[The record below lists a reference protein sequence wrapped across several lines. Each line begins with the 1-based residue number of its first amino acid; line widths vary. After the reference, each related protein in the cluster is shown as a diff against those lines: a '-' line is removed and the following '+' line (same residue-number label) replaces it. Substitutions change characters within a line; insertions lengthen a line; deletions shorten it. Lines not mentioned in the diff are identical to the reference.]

1 MRISSN
7 YSQLINRIL
16 TEEPGKSSSA
26 SQKTTSKGED
36 RKEISQLVTALQQEM
51 DRIEQQTSPERA
63 AKLKSLAEQIE
74 RGTYY
79 VDSEK
84 LAESMLKFFGQI

>member
-16 TEEPGKSSSA
+16 TEEPGKSKQGAQKSA
-26 SQKTTSKGED
+26 AGGED
-36 RKEISQLVTALQQEM
+36 RKEISKLVIALQQEM
-51 DRIEQQTSPERA
+51 DRIDAENSPARA
-63 AKLKSLAEQIE
+63 AKLKSLAERIE
-74 RGTYY
+74 NGTYY

-84 LAESMLKFFGQI
+84 LAESMLKFLGSM